1 MRIVVLGGGITG
13 ITGAHALIEDGHEV
27 IVVDRRDAPALETSF
42 ANAGQLSFGFASP
55 WAAPGIPM
63 RALSW
68 TLERDAPLILSAR
81 FDPAMWSWLIKF
93 VRNCTAK
100 NYQRNKKRLLKLAQY
115 SQRCLHDILR
125 DVPIAFDHQKRGI
138 LDLYRDEA
146 ALEKARTD
154 QKVLERFGIDCQ
166 VLDRERCLAI
176 EPALAATHDKIA
188 GALHIA
194 HDETG
199 DCRLFAHALAERVK
213 QNARAS
219 FRFGTEITAI
229 KAKNGRIEYI
239 EVDDGFLKA
248 DAYVVSLGSY
258 SPAFLKPL
266 GIALPV
272 YPVKGYSATLS
283 VIDEA
288 AAPRGT
294 LTDEKHKVAMTRLGG
309 RLRLAGFAELA
320 GHDLSIP
327 ERRLQALINVAKE
340 WFPEA
345 ADYTRFDP
353 WTGLRP
359 MTPDGAPAIGPTRID
374 NLFLNTGHGT
384 LGWTLSCASA
394 RVLADVIANRR
405 PA

>member
-1 MRIVVLGGGITG
+1 
-13 ITGAHALIEDGHEV
+13 
-27 IVVDRRDAPALETSF
+27 
-42 ANAGQLSFGFASP
+42 
-55 WAAPGIPM
+55 
-63 RALSW
+63 
-68 TLERDAPLILSAR
+68 
-81 FDPAMWSWLIKF
+81 MWSWLIKF

-239 EVDDGFLKA
+239 EVDDGCLKA

-405 PA
+405 PAIDVDDFSVARFENRHAG